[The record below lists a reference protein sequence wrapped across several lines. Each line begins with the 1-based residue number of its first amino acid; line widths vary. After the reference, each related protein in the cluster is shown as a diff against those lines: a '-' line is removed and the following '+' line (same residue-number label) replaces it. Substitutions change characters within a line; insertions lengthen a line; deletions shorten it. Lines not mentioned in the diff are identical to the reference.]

1 MVRLE
6 RSLLDRAINVS
17 VLNKRQ
23 LSRPLKHNLRTK
35 GKIGYVD
42 LLTNFISWIEI
53 LFNPKNSVEAAVADV
68 VRFVHPYIAW
78 ITYRFHVEKARE
90 IGKL

>member
-23 LSRPLKHNLRTK
+23 LSRPLKQNLRTK
-35 GKIGYVD
+35 GKIG
-42 LLTNFISWIEI
+42 
-53 LFNPKNSVEAAVADV
+53 
-68 VRFVHPYIAW
+68 
-78 ITYRFHVEKARE
+78 
-90 IGKL
+90 